1 MYLSMIICKAFK
13 RAQVYMYCTVGL
25 ISDGIF
31 NLVQSSKNEPN
42 HCPQL
47 FNLE

>member
-1 MYLSMIICKAFK
+1 MTAVPSIYKEVH
-13 RAQVYMYCTVGL
+13 AQVHIYGKVGL

>member
-1 MYLSMIICKAFK
+1 MYHFVIICKAFK
-13 RAQVYMYCTVGL
+13 GAQVHMYSTVGL